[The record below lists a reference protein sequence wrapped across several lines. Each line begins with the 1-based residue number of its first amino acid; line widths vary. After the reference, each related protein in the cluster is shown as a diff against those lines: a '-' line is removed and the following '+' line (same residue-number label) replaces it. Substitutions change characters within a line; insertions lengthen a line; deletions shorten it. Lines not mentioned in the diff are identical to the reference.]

1 MRHNNVHY
9 ASHQC
14 FNAWLLLVF
23 ILLGGCAT
31 KVGPDFKSPEIA
43 MPEKWQNADK
53 QNMKYIDF
61 REWWKLFNDLTL
73 NQLIDMAYRQNLNLQ
88 IAWVRIIE
96 ARAQLGLSRGSLF
109 PQKQQV
115 YSEMVYNKLSEHMPN
130 LNTFSFG
137 SFNIGFDAL
146 WEVDIWGKFRRGIEA
161 ANANLG
167 ATELTYDD
175 MLVTLTAEVAAT
187 YVQIRTF
194 QQRLILAN
202 KNAELQARSVK
213 ITQALLRNGLGNDLD
228 VQQAESLLH
237 NTKAMI
243 ANLEAGLQQSK
254 NALNILLGKMPGSIN
269 AMFNE
274 DKPVPTTVQAIT
286 VGIPADILR
295 RRPDVRREELKAAAQ
310 SALIGVSRADLFPQ
324 FYLQGS
330 IGMASSSANGV
341 DIVDVLGA
349 QTLIG
354 KVGPS
359 VNWPILN
366 YGRLKNG
373 VRIQDARFE
382 QLLIGY
388 KESVLLALRETED
401 ALIGFHKMNEQVKEL
416 QQGVDAS
423 QHAVKLSMLQYRNG
437 IKDYTRVLM
446 AEQTLVQQQDK
457 LKSSQGETARYIIAL
472 YKALGGGWDTRLGK
486 DTVSHEIKT
495 EMKKRTDWGNI
506 LD

>member
-1 MRHNNVHY
+1 MSQNSLHCSLRYGFLTALIILFVV
-9 ASHQC
+9 
-14 FNAWLLLVF
+14 LV
-23 ILLGGCAT
+23 GCVE
-31 KVGPDFKSPEIA
+31 VGPDYKSPEIV
-43 MPEKWQNADK
+43 MPEKWQNTDK
-53 QNMKYIDF
+53 QTMKYVDF
-61 REWWKLFNDLTL
+61 REWWTLFNDPTL
-73 NQLIDMAYRQNLNLQ
+73 NRLIEMSYQQNLNLQ

-96 ARAQLGLSRGSLF
+96 ARAQLSLSKGSLF

-115 YSEMVYNKLSEHMPN
+115 YSEMVYNKLSEHAPN
-130 LNTFSFG
+130 IDTFSFG
-137 SFNIGFDAL
+137 SFTIGFDAL

-194 QQRLILAN
+194 QQRIMLAS
-202 KNAELQARSVK
+202 KNADLQLRSVK
-213 ITQALLRNGLGNDLD
+213 ITQALLRNGIGNSLD

-243 ANLEAGLQQSK
+243 VAAEAGLQQSK
-254 NALNILLGKMPGSIN
+254 NALNILLGKMPGSVN
-269 AMFNE
+269 ALVDE
-274 DKPVPTTVQAIT
+274 ERPIPSVLPSIT

-382 QLLIGY
+382 QALIGY
-388 KESVLLALRETED
+388 KQSVLLALSEVED
-401 ALIGFHKMNEQVKEL
+401 AMIGFRKMSEQVEEL
-416 QQGVDAS
+416 QQGVDVS
-423 QHAVKLSMLQYRNG
+423 ERAVELSLLQYRNG

-446 AEQTLVQQQDK
+446 AQQSLVQQQDK
-457 LKSSQGETARYIIAL
+457 LKSCQGEASRYMIAI
-472 YKALGGGWDTRLGK
+472 YKALGGGWDTRVGK
-486 DTVSHEIKT
+486 NTLSPEIKT
-495 EMKKRTDWGNI
+495 EMKKRTDWGDI
-506 LD
+506 LN

>member
-1 MRHNNVHY
+1 MRHNNVHCS
-9 ASHQC
+9 SHRC
-14 FNAWLLLVF
+14 FHALLLLIS

-61 REWWKLFNDLTL
+61 REWWKLFNDPTL
-73 NQLIDMAYRQNLNLQ
+73 NQLIDMAYKQNLNLQ

-269 AMFNE
+269 LLFNE

-324 FYLQGS
+324 LYLQGS

-423 QHAVKLSMLQYRNG
+423 QHAVKLSILQYRNG

>member
-1 MRHNNVHY
+1 MRHNNDY
-9 ASHQC
+9 CASHRC
-14 FNAWLLLVF
+14 FHALLLLIS

-43 MPEKWQNADK
+43 MPEKWQNTDK

-61 REWWKLFNDLTL
+61 REWWKLFNDPTL

>member
-1 MRHNNVHY
+1 
-9 ASHQC
+9 
-14 FNAWLLLVF
+14 
-23 ILLGGCAT
+23 LGGCAT

-61 REWWKLFNDLTL
+61 REWWKLFNDPTL

-109 PQKQQV
+109 PQKQQI
-115 YSEMVYNKLSEHMPN
+115 YSEMAYNKLSEHMPN

-137 SFNIGFDAL
+137 NFNIGFDAL

-269 AMFNE
+269 ALFNE
-274 DKPVPTTVQAIT
+274 DKSVPTTVQAIT

-423 QHAVKLSMLQYRNG
+423 QHAVKLSILQYRNG

-457 LKSSQGETARYIIAL
+457 LKSSQGEAARYIIAL

>member
-1 MRHNNVHY
+1 MRHNKFNY
-9 ASHQC
+9 TSRAS
-14 FNAWLLLVF
+14 FTILLILVF
-23 ILLGGCAT
+23 VLLAGCV
-31 KVGPDFKSPEIA
+31 KVGPDFKSPDIA
-43 MPEKWQNADK
+43 MPEKWQNGEK
-53 QNMKYIDF
+53 NNMKYIDF
-61 REWWKLFNDLTL
+61 REWWKLFNDPTL

-96 ARAQLGLSRGSLF
+96 ARAQLSLSRGSLF

-115 YSEMVYNKLSEHMPN
+115 YSEMAYNKLSEQMPN
-130 LNTFSFG
+130 INTFSFG

-146 WEVDIWGKFRRGIEA
+146 WEVDVWGKFRRGIEA

-187 YVQIRTF
+187 YVQICTF
-194 QQRLILAN
+194 QQRLILAK
-202 KNAELQARSVK
+202 KNVELQSRSVK
-213 ITQALLRNGLGNDLD
+213 ITEALLRNGLGNDLD
-228 VQQAESLLH
+228 VQQAESVLH
-237 NTKAMI
+237 NTKAMR

-254 NALNILLGKMPGSIN
+254 NALTILLGKMPGSIN
-269 AMFNE
+269 GLFDE

-295 RRPDVRREELKAAAQ
+295 RRPDVRREEQKAAAQ

-354 KVGPS
+354 KIGPS

-401 ALIGFHKMNEQVKEL
+401 AMIGFQKMSEQVKEL

-423 QHAVKLSMLQYRNG
+423 QDAVKLSMLQYRNG
-437 IKDYTRVLM
+437 IKDYTHVLI
-446 AEQTLVQQQDK
+446 AEQTMVQQQDK
-457 LKSSQGETARYIIAL
+457 LKSSQGESARYIIAI
-472 YKALGGGWDTRLGK
+472 YKALGGGWETRLGK
-486 DTVSHEIKT
+486 NSIPNEIKS
-495 EMKKRTDWGNI
+495 EMKKRTDWGNV

>member
-9 ASHQC
+9 ASRQC

-23 ILLGGCAT
+23 ILLGGCTT

-43 MPEKWQNADK
+43 MPEKWQNANK